1 MSNKILILTFVILAF
16 FLVIG
21 YTTYLNDRKKIMEK
35 EITIKSGESR
45 SIGDLLITNNGGGH
59 DILIDG
65 SDESFANIYIKTKS
79 NENVSFMLSG
89 KDTKLWNGYSLK
101 IKDIEWNGSVITLL
115 VSELEDRK

>member
-1 MSNKILILTFVILAF
+1 VSNKILILTFVILAF

>member
-1 MSNKILILTFVILAF
+1 
-16 FLVIG
+16 
-21 YTTYLNDRKKIMEK
+21 MEK